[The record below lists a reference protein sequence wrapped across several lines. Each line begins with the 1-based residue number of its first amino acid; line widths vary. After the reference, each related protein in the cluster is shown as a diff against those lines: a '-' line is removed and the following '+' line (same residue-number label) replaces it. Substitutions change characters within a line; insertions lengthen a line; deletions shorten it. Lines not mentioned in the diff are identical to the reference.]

1 MRSMKQAVVAIA
13 AGGLLAAGGTVA
25 GIVLTQGSARADGVS
40 LCLASTSTGSM
51 CQLDD
56 QTVPDPSQIYMQL
69 TSPSGTKGLNG
80 TVSWTV
86 SCPSTATA
94 TTGSQLADVPSFVY
108 IAQGVNISSS
118 QSCTV
123 TVSLFVTNFSSSA
136 QNVSME
142 LDYDEGTGT
151 GSGATPT
158 STPTVSVPSGG
169 VSGKINGYDGKCVDD
184 SGNSSKNRATVDS
197 WSCNGGKA
205 QVWRYAGGELIHNGL
220 CLNDKGNA
228 GNGGKLILYT
238 CTSSDDELWVHQMNN
253 TYELKA
259 HNWSLCLTIPGG
271 SKKNGVQLQA
281 DTCHNSADQHWVVP

>member
-1 MRSMKQAVVAIA
+1 MRSMKRAVVAIA

-25 GIVLTQGSARADGVS
+25 GIVLTQGTARADGVS
-40 LCLASTSTGSM
+40 LCIAATATGSS

-56 QTVPDPSQIYMQL
+56 QTIPDPSQIYLQL
-69 TSPSGTKGLNG
+69 ESPSGTKDLNAN
-80 TVSWTV
+80 VSWSV

-94 TTGSQLADVPSFVY
+94 TTGSQDETIPGFVY
-108 IAQGVNISSS
+108 IAQNINISSS

-123 TVSLFVTNFSSSA
+123 SAAVTVENFNSNA
-136 QNVSME
+136 EDITME

-151 GSGATPT
+151 GSATAPTPT
-158 STPTVSVPSGG
+158 PTASVPSGG
-169 VSGKINGYDGKCVDD
+169 VSGKINGYDSKCVDD
-184 SGNSSKNRATVDS
+184 SGNSSSNRATVIS

-205 QVWRYAGGELIHNGL
+205 EVWRYAAGELIHNGL

-238 CTSSDDELWVHQMNN
+238 CNGSDDELWVHQMNN

-281 DTCHNSADQHWVVP
+281 DTCHNSADQHWAVP